1 MPVYEYKALDIRGKN
16 LKGIINAESVSAAR
30 QRLRETSLFPFDLRE
45 TSAEEKDKTPAG
57 RSVGAFLFKRVGLRE
72 VSIMTRQLSTLLG
85 AGLPLVSSLEA
96 LTSQTNNPQ
105 LKKTLAQIKEEINEG
120 GSLARSL
127 SHYPG
132 IFSQF
137 YINMVR
143 AGEASGA
150 LDIVLERLA
159 DFNESQ
165 QALRGKIKAA
175 LAYPLLMFLIGS
187 IVLFFLTT
195 FIVPKITGIFSE
207 MHQTLPGITVFLISV
222 SGFLKSFWAVIVL
235 IVIGISTAL
244 KYAFTKTIKGQYL
257 RDRIKLKTPLF
268 GPLIHKM
275 AVARFS
281 RTLGTLLQ
289 SGVPMLTAL
298 SIVKNV
304 VNNRLIADAIA
315 EASKDVEEGQNL
327 SITLLRSKLFPPIVT
342 QMISAGEHS
351 GTLEKML
358 YKIADSLENEVESDI
373 TMLTSM
379 LEPVMILIM
388 GLLVGFIVISIL
400 LPIFEMSQLI
410 R

>member
-1 MPVYEYKALDIRGKN
+1 MPVYEYRAFDIKGKS
-16 LKGIINAESVSAAR
+16 LKGIIDAESVFVAR
-30 QRLRETSLFPFDLRE
+30 QRLRKTNIFPVDLKETSV
-45 TSAEEKDKTPAG
+45 EEKNKVPTG
-57 RSVGAFLFKRVGLRE
+57 RSIGTLFKIVSLQE
-72 VSIMTRQLSTLLG
+72 VSVMTRQLSTLIS
-85 AGLPLVSSLEA
+85 ASIPLVTSLTA
-96 LTSQTNNPQ
+96 LISQTTNSR
-105 LKKTLAQIKEEINEG
+105 LKKILAQIKEEVNEG
-120 GSLARSL
+120 SSLARSI

-132 IFSQF
+132 IFSPF

-159 DFNESQ
+159 DFNESR

-175 LAYPLLMFLIGS
+175 IAYPMLMFFIGG

-195 FIVPKITGIFSE
+195 FVVPKITGIFSE
-207 MHQTLPGITVFLISV
+207 MHQTLPGITIFLISL
-222 SGFLKSFWAVIVL
+222 SSFLKSFWVVIVFV
-235 IVIGISTAL
+235 IIGIFIGL
-244 KYAFTKTIKGQYL
+244 RYMFTKTIGGQYFWNK
-257 RDRIKLKTPLF
+257 IKLKMPLF
-268 GPLIHKM
+268 GSLIHKM

-281 RTLGTLLQ
+281 RTLGTLLD

-304 VNNRLIADAIA
+304 VNNGLIADAIS
-315 EASKDVEEGQNL
+315 EVSRDVEEGQNL
-327 SITLLRSKLFPPIVT
+327 SATLSRSKLFPSFVS
-342 QMISAGEHS
+342 QMISAGEQS

-358 YKIADSLENEVESDI
+358 YKIADSLENEVESNI
-373 TMLTSM
+373 TMMTSM

-400 LPIFEMSQLI
+400 LPIFEMNQLI

>member
-1 MPVYEYKALDIRGKN
+1 MPVYEYRAFDIRGKS
-16 LKGIINAESVSAAR
+16 LKGIINADSLSAAR
-30 QRLRETSLFPFDLRE
+30 QRLRESNIFPADLKE
-45 TSAEEKDKTPAG
+45 TSAEEKNRVPTG
-57 RSVGAFLFKRVGLRE
+57 TSVSALFKRVSLQE

-96 LTSQTNNPQ
+96 LIAQATNPK
-105 LKKTLAQIKEEINEG
+105 LKKTLAQIKEEVNEG
-120 GSLARSL
+120 SSFAWSI

-132 IFSQF
+132 IFSPF

-143 AGEASGA
+143 AGEASGT

-175 LAYPLLMFLIGS
+175 LAYPIFMFLIGS
-187 IVLFFLTT
+187 FVLFFLTT

-207 MHQTLPGITVFLISV
+207 MHQTLPGITIFLISI
-222 SGFLKSFWAVIVL
+222 SGFLKSFWPVIVFIF
-235 IVIGISTAL
+235 IVSFIGVRHMFS
-244 KYAFTKTIKGQYL
+244 KTVKGQYL
-257 RDRIKLKTPLF
+257 RDKIKLKMPLF
-268 GPLIHKM
+268 GPLTHKM

-281 RTLGTLLQ
+281 RTLGTLLD

-298 SIVKNV
+298 SIVGKV
-304 VNNRLIADAIA
+304 VNNRLIADSIA
-315 EASKDVEEGQNL
+315 EASRDVEEGQNL
-327 SITLLRSKLFPPIVT
+327 SVTLSRSRLFPPIVS
-342 QMISAGEHS
+342 QMISAGEQS

-358 YKIADSLENEVESDI
+358 YKVSDSLENEVESNI
-373 TMLTSM
+373 TMMTSM
-379 LEPVMILIM
+379 LEPVMILVM

-400 LPIFEMSQLI
+400 LPIFEMNQLI

>member
-1 MPVYEYKALDIRGKN
+1 MPVYEYRALDVRGKN
-16 LKGIINAESVSAAR
+16 LKGIIDAESVFAAR
-30 QRLRETSLFPFDLRE
+30 QRLRETNIFPVDLKE
-45 TSAEEKDKTPAG
+45 TSVEEKNKVPTG
-57 RSVGAFLFKRVGLRE
+57 RSISDLFNRVGLQE
-72 VSIMTRQLSTLLG
+72 VSVMTRQLATLLG
-85 AGLPLVSSLEA
+85 ASLPLVPSLTA
-96 LTSQTNNPQ
+96 LISQTTNPR
-105 LKKTLAQIKEEINEG
+105 LKKTLAQIKEDVNEG
-120 GSLARSL
+120 NSFAWSI

-132 IFSQF
+132 IFSTF

-143 AGEASGA
+143 AGEASGT

-175 LAYPLLMFLIGS
+175 LAYPMFMFLIGS

-207 MHQTLPGITVFLISV
+207 MHQTLPGITILLISI
-222 SGFLKSFWAVIVL
+222 SGFLKSFWPVIVL
-235 IVIGISTAL
+235 IIIGSFIGL
-244 KYAFTKTIKGQYL
+244 RYMFTKTLRGQYL
-257 RDRIKLKTPLF
+257 WSKIKLKMPLF
-268 GPLIHKM
+268 GSLTHKM

-281 RTLGTLLQ
+281 RTLGTLLE

-298 SIVKNV
+298 SIVKNI
-304 VNNRLIADAIA
+304 VNNRLIADSIA
-315 EASKDVEEGQNL
+315 EASRDVEEGQNL
-327 SITLLRSKLFPPIVT
+327 SATLSRSRLFPPIIT
-342 QMISAGEHS
+342 QMISAGEQS

-358 YKIADSLENEVESDI
+358 YKVSDSLETEVESNI
-373 TMLTSM
+373 TMMTSM

-400 LPIFEMSQLI
+400 LPIFEMNQLI